1 MAAAAQSER
10 EQIGH
15 SEERAN
21 AADLDDVVGLARKAV
36 TEGADVGRR
45 AADVDD
51 ERVAEPREK
60 GRAAHAVGR
69 PGRERVHRIRLGD
82 VRQHHGTVVLREIE
96 RRRDAARP

>member
-1 MAAAAQSER
+1 MAAPTALATAWCSTAITDADRADRERVERDVAAAAQSER

-69 PGRERVHRIRLGD
+69 PGRE
-82 VRQHHGTVVLREIE
+82 
-96 RRRDAARP
+96 